1 MSSCCG
7 CGAAGGRYASLSKEA
22 IASRCLEAS
31 FSQRGV
37 GCSLR
42 SLGLVAEIR
51 GERGGLLCL
60 ERGRGGEFSK
70 LGLGLGAFHG
80 GLPCSLS

>member
-1 MSSCCG
+1 MS
-7 CGAAGGRYASLSKEA
+7 GGASLSNDA

-31 FSQRGV
+31 LSHRGV

-42 SLGLVAEIR
+42 GMDAVTR

-60 ERGRGGEFSK
+60 ERGGDALRGELSK

>member
-1 MSSCCG
+1 MGLGLGLGLGLGSG
-7 CGAAGGRYASLSKEA
+7 LGLEASLSH
-22 IASRCLEAS
+22 
-31 FSQRGV
+31 RGV

-42 SLGLVAEIR
+42 GMDAVTR

-60 ERGRGGEFSK
+60 ERGGDALRGELSK